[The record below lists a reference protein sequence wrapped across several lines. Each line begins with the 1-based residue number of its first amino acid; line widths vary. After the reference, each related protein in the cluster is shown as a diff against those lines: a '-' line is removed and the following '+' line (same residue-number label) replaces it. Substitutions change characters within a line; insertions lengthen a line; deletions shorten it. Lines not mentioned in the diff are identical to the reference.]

1 MGVSEGVFFLLRD
14 LVGDSDPGGRGVFSG
29 ERRIPPPLEISV
41 SV

>member
-1 MGVSEGVFFLLRD
+1 MGVPEGVFFLLKD

-29 ERRIPPPLEISV
+29 ESRMGPPFEISV